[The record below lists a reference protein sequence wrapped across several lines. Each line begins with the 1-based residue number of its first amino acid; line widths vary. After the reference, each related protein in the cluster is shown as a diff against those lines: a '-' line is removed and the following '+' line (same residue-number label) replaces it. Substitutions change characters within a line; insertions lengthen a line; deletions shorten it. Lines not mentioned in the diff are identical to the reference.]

1 MRYERET
8 NKLYSYLNR
17 CIIMIILMSLDIFLQ
32 GLDPNILLDL
42 YNTNMQ
48 EKMDAKLRDGAR
60 RRQKR
65 IARRD

>member
-1 MRYERET
+1 
-8 NKLYSYLNR
+8 
-17 CIIMIILMSLDIFLQ
+17 MSLDIFLQ

-60 RRQKR
+60 RRQTR
-65 IARRD
+65 IARRV